1 MSVFKRP
8 TSSGLTQ
15 EYHYRF
21 MQSGKLYHGVCENCF
36 KQDEALEFE
45 KNIKQTAKN
54 LTVQKSVK
62 AIVENFKLELQGG
75 DRIAL
80 SNAFELSL
88 KKPRKKQ
95 PSANRIKF
103 KRSYWRDFTDFM
115 TSNFPDVLN
124 LANVQKKHAE
134 EYIQQI
140 REKGRFNKQVIFKNH
155 RKNGKPSKYSRK
167 GNLSNASCNV
177 IQQTLCEVFDKLSK
191 DAGLIENPFR
201 GIEKLNNN
209 YESREAFTE
218 SELKLILNS
227 WDLFIRRIFMTGLF
241 TALREGDICTL
252 RKNEIDFQNKIIR
265 RKLLKTGKLV
275 EIPIMKPLEAFLHE
289 EILLVGDSEYVFPEL
304 AKMYLENSGG
314 ISYRVKN
321 FLESL
326 GIKTCKKVAG
336 RDRLVSVKDV
346 HSLRHTF
353 CYFAGLNGIPLVVV
367 QSIVGHMDSKMT
379 SHYSAHADR
388 QAKHSKMLLFPD
400 FIKQFDSGITIDVKA
415 IESKSLSE
423 RISEAIELIREIR
436 ISKANKDQLLTLL
449 ATG

>member
-54 LTVQKSVK
+54 LTIQKSVK

-95 PSANRIKF
+95 PSADRIKF

-140 REKGRFNKQVIFKNH
+140 NTEERTYL
-155 RKNGKPSKYSRK
+155 SKV
-167 GNLSNASCNV
+167 V
-177 IQQTLCEVFDKLSK
+177 IQ
-191 DAGLIENPFR
+191 
-201 GIEKLNNN
+201 
-209 YESREAFTE
+209 
-218 SELKLILNS
+218 
-227 WDLFIRRIFMTGLF
+227 
-241 TALREGDICTL
+241 
-252 RKNEIDFQNKIIR
+252 
-265 RKLLKTGKLV
+265 
-275 EIPIMKPLEAFLHE
+275 
-289 EILLVGDSEYVFPEL
+289 
-304 AKMYLENSGG
+304 
-314 ISYRVKN
+314 
-321 FLESL
+321 
-326 GIKTCKKVAG
+326 
-336 RDRLVSVKDV
+336 
-346 HSLRHTF
+346 
-353 CYFAGLNGIPLVVV
+353 
-367 QSIVGHMDSKMT
+367 
-379 SHYSAHADR
+379 
-388 QAKHSKMLLFPD
+388 
-400 FIKQFDSGITIDVKA
+400 
-415 IESKSLSE
+415 
-423 RISEAIELIREIR
+423 
-436 ISKANKDQLLTLL
+436 
-449 ATG
+449 